1 MFFKHD
7 SVVFQP
13 FSIQPKPSIDLLEY
27 RPELIRFQRHLSNS
41 SVYRNH
47 QLSYVD
53 FFQKYQHENRA
64 LFHLTI
70 TYTPYQDRDYRPDD
84 VNKFFSNF
92 YVKSFLP
99 LVLNTRNI
107 HTNAK
112 KSIQPVTFAFLD
124 EHSYSSRT
132 ITKSSGDSYKEF
144 ADRLHHHAILA
155 IHPETLD
162 RINQFIGLNTFPKT
176 KFSNKVMSTDFKECD
191 AATVLY
197 ASKMID
203 KYPDPLMFPDS
214 FKRHHNRIP
223 RNQNAIQ
230 NPVR

>member
-1 MFFKHD
+1 MFFKND
-7 SVVFQP
+7 SVVILP
-13 FSIQPKPSIDLLEY
+13 FSIHPRPSIDLLEY

-41 SVYRNH
+41 SIYRNH

-53 FFQKYQHENRA
+53 FFQKYQHEDRT

-70 TYTPYQDRDYRPDD
+70 TYTPYQNRDYRPDD
-84 VNKFFSNF
+84 VSKFFTNF

-99 LVLNTRNI
+99 LILNTRNI
-107 HTNAK
+107 QTNAK
-112 KSIQPVTFAFLD
+112 KSIQPVTFAFID
-124 EHSYSSRT
+124 EHSFPSRT

-155 IHPETLD
+155 VHPETLD

-223 RNQNAIQ
+223 RNQNATQ
-230 NPVR
+230 RQTR

>member
-1 MFFKHD
+1 MFFKND
-7 SVVFQP
+7 SVVIQP
-13 FSIQPKPSIDLLEY
+13 FSIQPKPSIDLFKY

-41 SVYRNH
+41 NIYRSH

-53 FFQKYQHENRA
+53 IFQKYQHEDRT
-64 LFHLTI
+64 LFHLTV
-70 TYTPYQDRDYRPDD
+70 TYTPYQDRDYRPSD
-84 VNKFFSNF
+84 VNKFFTNY

-99 LVLNTRNI
+99 LVVNTRNI

-112 KSIQPVTFAFLD
+112 KKIQPVTFAFLD
-124 EHSYSSRT
+124 EGSHQSRT
-132 ITKSSGDSYKEF
+132 VTKSSGNTYQEF

-155 IHPETLD
+155 VHPETLD

-176 KFSNKVMSTDFKECD
+176 KFSNKVMSTDLKECD

-197 ASKMID
+197 ASKMLD
-203 KYPDPLMFPDS
+203 KHPEPLMFPDS

-223 RNQNAIQ
+223 RNQHAIQ
-230 NPVR
+230 NTVR

>member
-1 MFFKHD
+1 MFFKND
-7 SVVFQP
+7 SLVIQP
-13 FSIQPKPSIDLLEY
+13 FSIQPRPSIDLLEY

-41 SVYRNH
+41 SIYRNH

-53 FFQKYQHENRA
+53 FFQKYQHEDRT

-70 TYTPYQDRDYRPDD
+70 TYTPYQNRDYRPDD

-112 KSIQPVTFAFLD
+112 KYIQPVTFAFLD

-132 ITKSSGDSYKEF
+132 VTNSSGDSHKEF

-155 IHPETLD
+155 VHPETLD
-162 RINQFIGLNTFPKT
+162 RINQYIGLNTFPNT
-176 KFSNKVMSTDFKECD
+176 KFTNKVMSTDLKECD
-191 AATVLY
+191 AAIVLY

-203 KYPDPLMFPDS
+203 KYPDPLMFPDT
-214 FKRHHNRIP
+214 FKRHHRHI
-223 RNQNAIQ
+223 RKNQYAAQ
-230 NPVR
+230 EPTR

>member
-1 MFFKHD
+1 MFFKND
-7 SVVFQP
+7 SVVIQQFSVQP
-13 FSIQPKPSIDLLEY
+13 RPSIDLFEY

-41 SVYRNH
+41 STYRNH
-47 QLSYVD
+47 QLTYVD
-53 FFQKYQHENRA
+53 FFQKHQHENRS
-64 LFHLTI
+64 LFHLTV
-70 TYTPYQDRDYRPDD
+70 TYTPYQDRVYHPDD

-132 ITKSSGDSYKEF
+132 ITKASGESHKEF

-155 IHPETLD
+155 VHPQTLD
-162 RINQFIGLNTFPKT
+162 RINQFAGLNTFPKS

-203 KYPDPLMFPDS
+203 KYPDPLMFPDT

-223 RNQNAIQ
+223 RNRNAAHE
-230 NPVR
+230 PTR